1 MARTRGRSHDTTR
14 FVRRRELRRLMATHV
29 TPVPAG
35 RPRLGAWLAR
45 GLGYF
50 VLWVV
55 LMGWAPDQL
64 LFGAVTA
71 VVAAWVSLK
80 LLPAGTLRIRP
91 WAPACVGAA
100 LSVAIG
106 RRGRRCRS
114 AGVRSATAVAPGF
127 IVYRPRVAP
136 GMART
141 AVHVLFQSAA
151 RHRAVRRSRRRR
163 RVSLPRCWPADRRTT
178 WHRGGQALAAIAPGD
193 SEIAGAAARDSTEA
207 DDV

>member
-1 MARTRGRSHDTTR
+1 
-14 FVRRRELRRLMATHV
+14 MATHV

-91 WAPACVGAA
+91 GHLLA
-100 LSVAIG
+100 LVPRFLWQSVV
-106 RRGRRCRS
+106 
-114 AGVRSATAVAPGF
+114 AGVDVARRAFDPRLPVAPGF

-141 AVHVLFQSAA
+141 AFTSYSSLLPGTVPCGEVEGGVMYHCLDVGQPIVEQLGIEEA
-151 RHRAVRRSRRRR
+151 RLA
-163 RVSLPRCWPADRRTT
+163 
-178 WHRGGQALAAIAPGD
+178 AAIAPGD
-193 SEIAGAAARDSTEA
+193 SNIAGAAARDSMEA